1 MNTLFFYFQQLLLK
15 LKSYLPDKDNL
26 DWLDGFAFIISSW
39 LIIFPYPSYTG
50 LFCILAFIPVLG
62 ITLTVLKGNAHFD
75 HYIKKAFNKDGVEQ
89 NIVSAYILTSTLT
102 IALSA
107 YLNFECENYYSL
119 LTHGAIAFTIFAII
133 FIFTHRNIRGSLKH
147 QAGVYVLLGFCILF
161 YSYGITYG
169 VNCLFDSSKPERFE
183 TKIIGK
189 YISHHRKSPDT
200 YYVTITPWGHH
211 HDSENIKVS
220 SDLYDRLNEGD
231 LVDIDLQQGLFDI
244 PWYHIEDSNNISN
257 EW

>member
-1 MNTLFFYFQQLLLK
+1 MSNIIFYLKHFLLK
-15 LKSYLPDKDNL
+15 IKSFLPENDNL
-26 DWLDGFAFIISSW
+26 DWLDGFAFIISAW
-39 LIIFPYPSYTG
+39 LVTFPFPSYTG

-89 NIVSAYILTSTLT
+89 NIVSMYILTSTIS
-102 IALSA
+102 IACSVF
-107 YLNFECENYYSL
+107 LNFECENYYSL
-119 LTHGAIAFTIFAII
+119 LTHGAIAFAIFAVI

-147 QAGVYVLLGFCILF
+147 QAGIYVLLGICVLL

-183 TKIIGK
+183 IKIIEK
-189 YISHHRKSPDT
+189 YINHHRKSPDT
-200 YYVTITPWGHH
+200 YYLTITPWGHH

-220 SDLYDRLNEGD
+220 YDLYDKLNEGD
-231 LVDIDLQQGLFDI
+231 FVYMDL
-244 PWYHIEDSNNISN
+244 
-257 EW
+257 